1 MKNKLDG
8 ELIVALAIVAG
19 ACAIGV
25 YKNAKS
31 RITKYFKN
39 KKLQTIRN
47 RIEAE
52 FQRWKKITNDVKGDR
67 EAMKTTFMSTVDT
80 DLKSALEYL
89 INSDIAD
96 GH

>member
-1 MKNKLDG
+1 M
-8 ELIVALAIVAG
+8 
-19 ACAIGV
+19 
-25 YKNAKS
+25 YKNAKN

-39 KKLQTIRN
+39 KKLQTLRN

-52 FQRWKKITNDVKGDR
+52 FQRWKKIANDVNGDR

>member
-31 RITKYFKN
+31 RITKYFKD
-39 KKLQTIRN
+39 KKIQTLRN

-52 FQRWKKITNDVKGDR
+52 FQRWKKIKKDVMSDR